1 MTLTEKL
8 LSLRDEKYQKFTSKL
23 LPEIDPDKIIGVKT
37 PLIRNIAKTAEK
49 DEAEAF
55 LKELPHKTYEENN
68 LHAFLI
74 EKIKDFDYAVAKT
87 EEFLPFVDNW
97 ATCDTFFPKVF
108 AKNKE
113 KILPFAYK
121 WIDSGET
128 YKVRYGIGVLMK
140 LFLGEDYKEEYAQK
154 VCGVKS
160 GEYYVNMMRAW
171 YFATAL
177 AKNYQSAVKFLEQ
190 KKLDAW
196 TNNKTVR
203 KACESFRIDDKT
215 KEYLKTLK
223 M

>member
-1 MTLTEKL
+1 MTLREQLETQK
-8 LSLRDEKYQKFTSKL
+8 DEKFKKFNSKL
-23 LPEIDPDKIIGVKT
+23 LPEIDENKITGVKT
-37 PLIRNIAKTAEK
+37 PVIRNIAKNAS
-49 DEAEAF
+49 EAEAEEF
-55 LKELPHKTYEENN
+55 LNELPHKTFEENN

-74 EKIKDFDYAVAKT
+74 EKIKDFDKALEKT
-87 EEFLPFVDNW
+87 EEFLPHVDNW

-128 YKVRYGIGVLMK
+128 YKIRYGIGVLMK
-140 LFLGEDYKEEYAQK
+140 LFLGKDYKEEYAEK
-154 VCGVKS
+154 VCSVKS

-177 AKNYQSAVKFLEQ
+177 AKNYESAVKFLEQ